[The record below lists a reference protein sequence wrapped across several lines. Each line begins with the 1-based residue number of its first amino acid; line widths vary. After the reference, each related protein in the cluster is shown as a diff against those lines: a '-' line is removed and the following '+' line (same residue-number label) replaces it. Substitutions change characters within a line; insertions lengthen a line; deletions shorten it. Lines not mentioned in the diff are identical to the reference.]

1 MIKSGKKLQIHTLV
15 TRLMIGGALVFA
27 LAACASAPLPP
38 TEELQ
43 AAELAIRGAEQERV
57 ADYAPQDLKQA
68 HDKLSAA
75 RVAVQDEDMVLAL
88 QLAHESRVS
97 AELASAKT
105 AQSKAREVNE
115 EMQQNITILQQEI
128 QRNTGVRQ

>member
-1 MIKSGKKLQIHTLV
+1 MIKSSKMFHIYTLV
-15 TRLMIGGALVFA
+15 TRLMMGSALVIA

-38 TEELQ
+38 TQELQ
-43 AAELAIRGAEQERV
+43 AAELAIRSAEQEGV

-68 HDKLSAA
+68 HDKLGAA
-75 RVAVQDEDMVLAL
+75 RVAVQEEDMVLAM